1 MDVEEC
7 IPSRRS
13 VRAYQ
18 DKEVPEGEIR
28 KILKAGAM
36 APSAKNLEPVRYIV
50 ITDKEKIKELSG
62 KVKEKLKHLGGK
74 YKERAETE
82 EDIVFYG
89 APLLILLV
97 GNREKW
103 TRIDCALAA
112 ENMMLQARGMGL
124 GSCYIGF
131 MNKIEDERETLESLG
146 IEEGQELYSPLIF
159 GYPEEWPQDKEREPE
174 VQNWIK

>member
-1 MDVEEC
+1 MEVEEC
-7 IPSRRS
+7 ILSRRS

-18 DKEVPEGEIR
+18 DKTVAEEDIQ

-36 APSAKNLEPVRYIV
+36 APSAKNLQPVRSIV
-50 ITDKEKIKELSG
+50 ITNKEKIKELSG
-62 KVKEKLKHLGGK
+62 KVKEKLKQLGGR
-74 YKERAETE
+74 YKEKAETE

-103 TRIDCALAA
+103 TKVDCALAA
-112 ENMMLQARGMGL
+112 ENMMLQARAMGL

-131 MNKIEDERETLESLG
+131 MNKIGDDQETLGTLG
-146 IEEGQELYSPLIF
+146 IEENQELYCPLIF
-159 GYPEEWPQDKEREPE
+159 GYPEGWPQEKEREPE

>member
-1 MDVEEC
+1 MEVEEC
-7 IPSRRS
+7 IFSRRS

-18 DKEVPEGEIR
+18 DKEVPEGDIR

-36 APSAKNLEPVRYIV
+36 APSAKNLQPVRYIV
-50 ITDKEKIKELSG
+50 ITNKEKIKELSG
-62 KVKEKLKHLGGK
+62 KVKEKLKQLGGK
-74 YKERAETE
+74 YEERAETE

-89 APLLILLV
+89 APLLVLLV

-103 TRIDCALAA
+103 TKVDCALAA
-112 ENMMLQARGMGL
+112 ENMMLQARDMGL

-131 MNKIEDERETLESLG
+131 MNKIGDDRETLGALG
-146 IEEGQELYSPLIF
+146 IEEDQELYCPLIF
-159 GYPEEWPQDKEREPE
+159 GYPEEWPQEKERDPE